1 MREGWDNPNVFQIC
15 TLREI
20 STERERRQTIGRGLR
35 LPVREN
41 GERCFDPLI
50 NRLTVVASES
60 FKEFAKK
67 LQDEMQKECGVNFE
81 GRILNK
87 RERRKGILKKQRLL
101 DPDFQNL
108 WDKIKRRTRY
118 AVKFATADLVSR
130 SAGELRGMP
139 EIKAPVIRREKH
151 ELFMTQ
157 KEGVFGEERSAQT
170 IRAPDYSAP
179 IPDLLGYLQRE
190 TELTRPTLAE
200 ILEKSAR
207 LGEVTRNPQ
216 QFLEHAVGAI
226 QKSLHDLMVQ
236 GIEYERIA
244 DAEWEMHRLESEE
257 LESYVSRLL
266 EVQNGLYDVVEF
278 ESKVEYEFA
287 KALDARKDI
296 KLFFKLPDWFKVET
310 PLGTYNPDWAIVREE
325 PGGQNKVYLVR
336 ETKGTKEWLK
346 IPEIQRRKIQCGKA
360 HFKAV
365 GLKDGGYDWVASAGE
380 V

>member
-1 MREGWDNPNVFQIC
+1 MRESEMATGGDTKLPLTFRDVHAERLAQF
-15 TLREI
+15 RELFPEAF
-20 STERERRQTIGRGLR
+20 TEGKT
-35 LPVREN
+35 
-41 GERCFDPLI
+41 D
-50 NRLTVVASES
+50 
-60 FKEFAKK
+60 
-67 LQDEMQKECGVNFE
+67 
-81 GRILNK
+81 
-87 RERRKGILKKQRLL
+87 LKKMIYI
-101 DPDFQNL
+101 DPPYN
-108 WDKIKRRTRY
+108 TG
-118 AVKFATADLVSR
+118 
-130 SAGELRGMP
+130 GEF
-139 EIKAPVIRREKH
+139 IY
-151 ELFMTQ
+151 
-157 KEGVFGEERSAQT
+157 
-170 IRAPDYSAP
+170 PD
-179 IPDLLGYLQRE
+179 
-190 TELTRPTLAE
+190 
-200 ILEKSAR
+200 
-207 LGEVTRNPQ
+207 NPQ
-216 QFLEHAVGAI
+216 QFLGHAVGAI

-266 EVQNGLYDVVEF
+266 EVRNSIYDVVEF

-336 ETKGTKEWLK
+336 ETKGTKEWFK
-346 IPEIQRRKIQCGKA
+346 IPEIQRKKIQCGKA